1 MEQETEN
8 IQIPQYIK
16 EEIEE
21 YIELTEYG
29 KNKCM
34 KWDNIRAL
42 LRLAVINKR
51 ITNEQAKIIEERYYL
66 IF

>member
-21 YIELTEYG
+21 YIELTENG

-51 ITNEQAKIIEERYYL
+51 ITNEQAKIIEDKYYL